1 MASTWNLE
9 GAPIDRVEMSGGLLM
24 SHILVIDNYDSFVYT
39 INGYLHQL
47 GASSDVIRNDDL
59 DASEVLERMS
69 RYEGILVSPGPGAP
83 KDAGV
88 SIRVVREAVV
98 QNKSLLGV
106 CLGHQA
112 LGEAFGGTVSHAE
125 ELMHGKTSRVSHDD
139 SALFVGVPQNFQATR
154 YHSLAVERE
163 SVPDVLRVSAW
174 TEGGVVMGLSH
185 SKAPV
190 FGVQFHPESVLTQS
204 GYRII
209 GNWLETTGLAGA
221 SSRASGLSP
230 KLPGV

>member
-1 MASTWNLE
+1 
-9 GAPIDRVEMSGGLLM
+9 M

-47 GASSDVIRNDDL
+47 GASSDVIRNDHL
-59 DASEVLERMS
+59 DANEVLERMS
-69 RYEGILVSPGPGAP
+69 RYDGILVSPGPGAP

-88 SIRVVREAVV
+88 SIRVVREAVT

-112 LGEAFGGTVSHAE
+112 LAEAFGGTVSHAE
-125 ELMHGKTSRVSHDD
+125 ELMHGKTSRVSHDA
-139 SALFVGVPQNFQATR
+139 SPLFAGVPQNFQATR

-163 SVPDVLRVSAW
+163 SVPDALRVSAW

-185 SKAPV
+185 NKAPV

-209 GNWLETTGLAGA
+209 GNWLESTGLVGA